1 MRGARESRAT
11 LPGLLGLAALIALP
25 FVYRDPYHLHILVL
39 ILIWSFAYT
48 SWSIMG
54 RFGLVSLGHGGFMGV
69 GAYVTALL
77 WNHLGISPWI
87 GIPVGM
93 AAAGVLALIVAYPC
107 FRFRITGHYFVLV
120 TLALSGIVL
129 QVITAT
135 RDYTGG
141 SLGLTP
147 NRTKGSQLL
156 ALQFDDKITWYL
168 IALFVWVMGLLIWR
182 WIDRSMSRYAME
194 AISEDEDAAAAAG
207 VNVTAEKLKIT
218 LISALMTALAGA
230 LYCQYQMFIYAG
242 HRQRHFGVAADGVR
256 RHRRRPLCFARADHR
271 RRHHHHAR
279 GNPAHRVWNQ
289 GGRLGQPGLRRAAG
303 GVHHIPSQGYSW

>member
-1 MRGARESRAT
+1 MNPRTIAWAVGI
-11 LPGLLGLAALIALP
+11 AALIALP

-77 WNHLGISPWI
+77 WNHLGVSPWI
-87 GIPVGM
+87 GIPLGM
-93 AAAGVLALIVAYPC
+93 VAAGVLAVIVAYPC

-141 SLGLTP
+141 SLGYT
-147 NRTKGSQLL
+147 RT
-156 ALQFDDKITWYL
+156 A
-168 IALFVWVMGLLIWR
+168 
-182 WIDRSMSRYAME
+182 
-194 AISEDEDAAAAAG
+194 
-207 VNVTAEKLKIT
+207 
-218 LISALMTALAGA
+218 
-230 LYCQYQMFIYAG
+230 
-242 HRQRHFGVAADGVR
+242 
-256 RHRRRPLCFARADHR
+256 P
-271 RRHHHHAR
+271 
-279 GNPAHRVWNQ
+279 
-289 GGRLGQPGLRRAAG
+289 RAASCWRCSSTTRSPG
-303 GVHHIPSQGYSW
+303 I

>member
-1 MRGARESRAT
+1 MTPASR
-11 LPGLLGLAALIALP
+11 LPGPSALAALIALP

-77 WNHLGISPWI
+77 WNHLGVSPWI
-87 GIPVGM
+87 GIPAQHGGGRR
-93 AAAGVLALIVAYPC
+93 ACASSSPIPA

-141 SLGLTP
+141 SLGYTP

-168 IALFVWVMGLLIWR
+168 IALFVWMVGLLIWR
-182 WIDRSMSRYAME
+182 WVDRSMSRYAME
-194 AISEDEDAAAAAG
+194 AISDDEDAAAAAG

-230 LYCQYQMFIYAG
+230 LYCQYQMFISPDTVSGISVSLQMVFAVIVG
-242 HRQRHFGVAADGVR
+242 GVYVSLGT
-256 RHRRRPLCFARADHR
+256 HG
-271 RRHHHHAR
+271 RRHHHHPAG
-279 GNPAHRVWNQ
+279 GNPAHRIWHQ
-289 GGRLGQPGLRRAAG
+289 GGRLGQSRLRRIAG
-303 GVHHIPSQGYSW
+303 AVHHIPSQGHSW